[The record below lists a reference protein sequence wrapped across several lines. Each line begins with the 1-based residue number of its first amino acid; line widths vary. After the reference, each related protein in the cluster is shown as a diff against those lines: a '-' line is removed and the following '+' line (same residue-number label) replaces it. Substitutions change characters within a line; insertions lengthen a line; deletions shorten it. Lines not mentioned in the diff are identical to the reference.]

1 MRTGVRTLGAA
12 LYILAA
18 VSAVGFALN
27 MVFGPQWIEALFGV
41 EPDGGDGSLEALVV
55 LAPAVAAAGLTVAGF
70 VLRRRPRPEAG

>member
-1 MRTGVRTLGAA
+1 M
-12 LYILAA
+12 
-18 VSAVGFALN
+18 SAVGFAMN
-27 MVFGPQWIEALFGV
+27 VVFGPQWIEALFGI